1 MITVKR
7 PRLLDSNLNEIAP
20 LTPLGL
26 QLNLQTPGVST
37 AALTLSPNDAEP
49 AMHDWVELFN
59 QNGFVGYYR
68 VTVPATDYSQQTTL
82 TLRHGIDCLADAVLE
97 AQEDY
102 KGPPSTL
109 LTRLFAAQKTKVLG
123 VNPWALGT
131 CAATDDIE
139 ININYPKLNDLLSSI
154 ETQLEN
160 YLFVYDQTVFPWV
173 VNVIAKPANA
183 DGEFRLNR
191 NVETLSRT
199 LNDNNLCTQ
208 LILSINSKATVR
220 NVTTNKTLLKTYN
233 NTAAQQIYGIV
244 QKTADI
250 DTKDDLTVQNPT
262 TPEAD
267 AWAARFLNDN
277 AAPTVQIQITGRE
290 LSRVTCDTW
299 DEAKL
304 GHIYRV
310 AIPRYNQVFEERVV
324 AINYPDALNQPD
336 IVNISLANQQPKFSS
351 TIASLREEVKRVGG
365 GGRAAARNAADAD
378 QLEVWSQ
385 TVQYYGEALDGTG
398 VLTLYESGID
408 MNPLGGVTIYSLEE
422 GVQSLYSGI
431 QVNTQAIT
439 LKVSKGEVGTQL
451 AVECGNV
458 HISGTPGAANLVVDG
473 YVTADSIFSS
483 SATHYDVYAADL
495 YADSITLSGTGLLDA
510 ESVVAGSITAVDEF
524 YIGGNEV
531 TNIIIDASVSQDG
544 RTLTLTPL
552 VGSPINFSKAGP
564 ITGISK
570 VSQTWKPADF
580 TYGGFDVVVD
590 AVGANLTTYQGT
602 ISVDAAYAYS
612 AGWATGYDD
621 GVADGEAKFT
631 QATVTPQGASETV
644 YVSDSSG
651 TEYYKKSGT
660 SYNRLGTR
668 ETYKFY
674 GSLYAPEGSGP
685 SWVVKGTG
693 TWYLWT
699 GDHRDA
705 YLYHVGSSVTP
716 VDSSSKIT
724 IKSDTRYQEGTPDT
738 TTYYTKSSS

>member
-1 MITVKR
+1 MVKR

-37 AALTLSPNDAEP
+37 AALTLSPNDVEP

-82 TLRHGIDCLADAVLE
+82 TLRHGIDCLADSVLE

-102 KGPPSTL
+102 KGSPATL
-109 LTRLFAAQKTKVLG
+109 LTRLFAAQKTKVSG

-173 VNVIAKPANA
+173 VNVIAKPATA

-208 LILSINSKATVR
+208 LILSINSKATVS

-290 LSRVTCDTW
+290 LSRVTGDTW

-304 GHIYRV
+304 GHICRV
-310 AIPRYNQVFEERVV
+310 AIPRYNQVFEERIV
-324 AINYPDALNQPD
+324 AVSYPDALNQPD

-365 GGRAAARNAADAD
+365 GGRATARNAADAD

-439 LKVSKGEVGTQL
+439 LKVSKGQVGTEL

-458 HISGTPGAANLVVDG
+458 HISGTPGSANLIVDG
-473 YVTADSIFSS
+473 YVEADQIFSA
-483 SATHYDVYAADL
+483 SAQHSDIYAINIDASGTIYCEDL
-495 YADSITLSGTGLLDA
+495 ETSGTGTITTAAIEAYSLTLSGNPIT
-510 ESVVAGSITAVDEF
+510 ECVV
-524 YIGGNEV
+524 
-531 TNIIIDASVSQDG
+531 DASVSADG
-544 RTLTLTPL
+544 KTLTLTKDDGTT
-552 VGSPINFSKAGP
+552 VNFNKAGGV
-564 ITGISK
+564 ITAITKSG
-570 VSQTWKPADF
+570 QTWKPALF
-580 TYGGFDVVVD
+580 THGGFEVGVYASGTDV
-590 AVGANLTTYQGT
+590 GTYSDT
-602 ISVDAAYAYS
+602 IEVDAAYAYS
-612 AGWATGYDD
+612 AGWTDGYDV
-621 GVADGEAKFT
+621 GVLDGEAKFT
-631 QATVTPQGASETV
+631 SAGTV
-644 YVSDSSG
+644 YLRKTGGSIRVGSLQTIHQRGTAIYFKSHPRTETPTSLWYSMVGSAQEATQTYYTSGSDIPAYPSSSSG
-651 TEYYKKSGT
+651 TYYYLSDGT
-660 SYNRLGTR
+660 ATD
-668 ETYKFY
+668 
-674 GSLYAPEGSGP
+674 LY
-685 SWVVKGTG
+685 
-693 TWYLWT
+693 
-699 GDHRDA
+699 R
-705 YLYHVGSSVTP
+705 
-716 VDSSSKIT
+716 
-724 IKSDTRYQEGTPDT
+724 RT
-738 TTYYTKSSS
+738 TT